1 MKNKILKLVV
11 FCVCITLLI
20 FVPAIIT
27 LTQDAYLNVTMS
39 KTGRLPVVK
48 TYEKLEE
55 LIGERN
61 APTYYYAGGIQL
73 KSSPRTATNSVSFN
87 TFTDVMSNAESVS
100 TSGMQFSNI
109 GSAVDTAPSQSASDY
124 SSTNTQVQGVDEAD
138 VLKNDGKYIYTISD
152 DKVVIVDA
160 FPANAMKK
168 VSEISFEHSYKP
180 IDLYIS
186 GDKLFV
192 VTKTTASGG
201 SYYRYSGIQQ
211 TKVFMYDIIDRNAPK
226 EIKTFEVTGTYTSSR
241 MIGEK
246 IYVFTNLSTS
256 MREGKYIVPEY
267 RENSVSNF
275 TEVRLDEIQYVPN
288 DSYTSYTQIIA
299 YDLAEPLNSPKMVTY
314 LGSSASDVYMSHENL
329 YMAQNKYS
337 ETVIYKF
344 NLDSV
349 YPRFEAKGSV
359 PGSIVN
365 QFAMDEYDGNF
376 RIATTKNRRSA
387 VYILGASMH
396 KLGSITNIAPNEDIK
411 SVRFEGNR
419 GYVVTFRNTD
429 PLFVI
434 DLSNVRKPK
443 ILGELKIPGYSTYLH
458 TYDENHVIGFG
469 YDGTTTGTNGK
480 LKIALFDI
488 SDVKNPK
495 EKFVEH
501 IDANNSE
508 LIDNHK
514 SLLFSKEKNLIA
526 FAVGKYGK
534 NNGNKFGNVYT
545 ITLDKGFELRGEI
558 THENADVRRM
568 LYMDEN
574 LYGVSERNVSAH
586 NINNVQLINKIKISD
601 VKNDKKETVR
611 FNDMVVY

>member
-1 MKNKILKLVV
+1 MKNKILKLIA
-11 FCVCITLLI
+11 FCACITLLI

-27 LTQDAYLNVTMS
+27 LTQEVYLNITMS

-55 LIGERN
+55 LVGER
-61 APTYYYAGGIQL
+61 YVQKYSYEGI
-73 KSSPRTATNSVSFN
+73 SSPKFLDAVENSVSFDSISSSMNSTGNINPN
-87 TFTDVMSNAESVS
+87 TIINSGYSNSS
-100 TSGMQFSNI
+100 YMG
-109 GSAVDTAPSQSASDY
+109 AVDTASSQSASSY

-138 VLKNDGKYIYTISD
+138 VLKNDAKYIYTISD
-152 DKVVIVDA
+152 NKVVIVDA
-160 FPANAMKK
+160 FPANTMKK
-168 VSEISFEHSYKP
+168 VSEITFDMPYRP
-180 IDLYIS
+180 LDLYIS

-192 VTKTTASGG
+192 VTDNTEPERYYYGN
-201 SYYRYSGIQQ
+201 SYVV
-211 TKVFMYDIIDRNAPK
+211 TKVYIYDIIDRSEPK
-226 EIKTFEVTGTYTSSR
+226 EIKTFEVTGRYTSSR

-246 IYVFTNLSTS
+246 IYVFTNLNAGRTNDGIS
-256 MREGKYIVPEY
+256 IPQY
-267 RENSVSNF
+267 RENAVSKF
-275 TEVRLDEIQYVPN
+275 TEVKLDEIQYVPN

-329 YMAQNKYS
+329 YMAQNRYS
-337 ETVIYKF
+337 ETVVYKF

-359 PGSIVN
+359 PGTIIN

-387 VYILGASMH
+387 VYILGASMR
-396 KLGSITNIAPNEDIK
+396 KLGSVTNIAPNEDIK

-419 GYVVTFRNTD
+419 GYVVTFRNID

-469 YDGTTTGTNGK
+469 YDGTMTGTNGK

-488 SDVKNPK
+488 TDVKNPK
-495 EKFVEH
+495 EKFVEK
-501 IDANNSE
+501 IDARNSE
-508 LIDNHK
+508 LLDNHK
-514 SLLFSKEKNLIA
+514 SLLFSKERNLIA
-526 FAVGKYGK
+526 FAVGNYYRSDDVGK
-534 NNGNKFGNVYT
+534 VYT
-545 ITLDKGFELRGEI
+545 ITLNKGFELRGEI
-558 THENADVRRM
+558 THENEDVRRM

-574 LYGVSERNVSAH
+574 LYGVSESIVSAH
-586 NINNVQLINKIKISD
+586 NINNVELIKKITISD
-601 VKNDKKETVR
+601 VKNEKKETVR
-611 FNDMVVY
+611 FQPIY

>member
-1 MKNKILKLVV
+1 MKNKILKLVA

-27 LTQDAYLNVTMS
+27 LTQEAYLNITMS

-48 TYEKLEE
+48 TYDKLEE
-55 LIGERN
+55 LVGKREDTRHYEINDFIPEFDVGIKSTTSRN
-61 APTYYYAGGIQL
+61 DFVI
-73 KSSPRTATNSVSFN
+73 NESF
-87 TFTDVMSNAESVS
+87 
-100 TSGMQFSNI
+100 SGSMQF
-109 GSAVDTAPSQSASDY
+109 ADTVTPAPDVSQSASDY

-160 FPANAMKK
+160 FPANTMQK
-168 VSEISFEHSYKP
+168 VSEISFEVGYRP
-180 IDLYIS
+180 VDLYIS

-192 VTKTTASGG
+192 VTDNMQDGR
-201 SYYRYSGIQQ
+201 YYSGSSYIV
-211 TKVFMYDIIDRNAPK
+211 TKVFMYDIIDRNTPK
-226 EIKTFEVTGTYTSSR
+226 EIKTFEVTGRYTSSR

-246 IYVFTNLSTS
+246 IYVFTNLNAGRTNDGIS
-256 MREGKYIVPEY
+256 IPQY

-275 TEVRLDEIQYVPN
+275 TEVKLDEIQYVPN
-288 DSYTSYTQIIA
+288 DNYTSYTQIIA

-337 ETVIYKF
+337 ETVVYKF

-376 RIATTKNRRSA
+376 RIATTKNNRNA
-387 VYILGASMH
+387 VYILGASMR
-396 KLGSITNIAPNEDIK
+396 KLGSVTNMAPGEQIK

-443 ILGELKIPGYSTYLH
+443 VLGELKIPGYSTYLH

-488 SDVKNPK
+488 TDVKNPK
-495 EKFVEH
+495 EKFVEK
-501 IDANNSE
+501 IDARNSE
-508 LIDNHK
+508 LLDNHK

-526 FAVGKYGK
+526 FAVGKYYNSNDIGK
-534 NNGNKFGNVYT
+534 VYT

-558 THENADVRRM
+558 VHENADVRRM

-574 LYGVSERNVSAH
+574 LYGVSERTVSAH
-586 NINNVQLINKIKISD
+586 NINNVELINQIKISD
-601 VKNDKKETVR
+601 VENEKKETVR
-611 FNDMVVY
+611 FQTIY

>member
-1 MKNKILKLVV
+1 MKNKILKLVA

-27 LTQDAYLNVTMS
+27 LTQETYLNITMS

-55 LIGERN
+55 LVGKRN
-61 APTYYYAGGIQL
+61 VQTYNYGGI
-73 KSSPRTATNSVSFN
+73 KTTTSFRDVVENSVSFDSISSSVDSAGSIN
-87 TFTDVMSNAESVS
+87 PNNIINQGYSN
-100 TSGMQFSNI
+100 
-109 GSAVDTAPSQSASDY
+109 SAFMGAADTAPSQSASDY

-138 VLKNDGKYIYTISD
+138 RLKNDGKYIYTISAD
-152 DKVVIVDA
+152 EVVIVDA
-160 FPANAMKK
+160 FPASTMKK
-168 VSEISFEHSYKP
+168 VSEISFKDGYRP
-180 IDLYIS
+180 VDLYIS
-186 GDKLFV
+186 GDRLFVITDNLRESPYGDYYSINNYV
-192 VTKTTASGG
+192 VTK
-201 SYYRYSGIQQ
+201 
-211 TKVFMYDIIDRNAPK
+211 VFIYDIIDRSVPK
-226 EIKTFEVTGTYTSSR
+226 EIKTFEVTGRYTSSR

-246 IYVFTNLSTS
+246 VYVFTNLNASRTNDGIS
-256 MREGKYIVPEY
+256 IPQY
-267 RENSVSNF
+267 RENAVSNF
-275 TEVRLDEIQYVPN
+275 IEVKLDEIQYVPN
-288 DSYTSYTQIIA
+288 DNYTSYTQIIA

-329 YMAQNKYS
+329 YMAQNRYS
-337 ETVIYKF
+337 ETVVYKF
-344 NLDSV
+344 SLDSI

-387 VYILGASMH
+387 VYILGESMH
-396 KLGSITNIAPNEDIK
+396 KLGSVTNIAPNEDIK

-469 YDGTTTGTNGK
+469 YDGTMNGTNGK

-488 SDVKNPK
+488 TDVKNPK
-495 EKFVEH
+495 EKFVEK
-501 IDANNSE
+501 IDARNSE
-508 LIDNHK
+508 LLENHK
-514 SLLFSKEKNLIA
+514 SLLFSKDKNLIA
-526 FAVGKYGK
+526 FAVGKYYNSNDIGK
-534 NNGNKFGNVYT
+534 VYT

-574 LYGVSERNVSAH
+574 LYGVSESVVSAH
-586 NINNVQLINKIKISD
+586 NINNVELIKQINIK
-601 VKNDKKETVR
+601 
-611 FNDMVVY
+611 